1 MKILLNSDN
10 YYNTINKKYKN
21 KYEYISENY
30 INEFIQSVMLYIPQ
44 EYIKQI
50 NGLNHSS
57 FISSVKN
64 KGLYSPQFHKYRS
77 NYNYLVNNKILNYSS
92 GQYLLK
98 SIKDEKLADLFQRS
112 LSYFMIVKDKILI
125 KYNLFIFIGY
135 IDGNKI
141 YNSEI
146 MILCSSED
154 ESQRFGFKSKT
165 INEFLK
171 LTNRFDKN
179 IQDIGKYNNTNNLV
193 IILNGKYSI
202 NNESF
207 LLKENS
213 IKQINSNENNVI
225 KSNIKSNDNN
235 HKANNQI
242 NQNQNNQQKYF
253 ENFTNNQQKNFG
265 QDQIKPDNLQRKEI
279 LDLLNIMID
288 MTKLKRKI
296 NYNLLII

>member
-50 NGLNHSS
+50 NGLNYSS

-64 KGLYSPQFHKYRS
+64 KELYSPKFHKYRGKYS
-77 NYNYLVNNKILNYSS
+77 YLVNNKILNYSS
-92 GQYLLK
+92 GEYLLK
-98 SIKDEKLADLFQRS
+98 SIKDAKLADLFKRS

-125 KYNLFIFIGY
+125 KYNLYIFIGY

-154 ESQRFGFKSKT
+154 ESQRLFLGFKSKT
-165 INEFLK
+165 IDEFLK
-171 LTNRFDKN
+171 FTNRFDKN

-193 IILNGKYSI
+193 IILNRKYSI
-202 NNESF
+202 SNESF

-213 IKQINSNENNVI
+213 IKQINSNENKVI
-225 KSNIKSNDNN
+225 KSNIK
-235 HKANNQI
+235 
-242 NQNQNNQQKYF
+242 
-253 ENFTNNQQKNFG
+253 
-265 QDQIKPDNLQRKEI
+265 
-279 LDLLNIMID
+279 
-288 MTKLKRKI
+288 
-296 NYNLLII
+296 